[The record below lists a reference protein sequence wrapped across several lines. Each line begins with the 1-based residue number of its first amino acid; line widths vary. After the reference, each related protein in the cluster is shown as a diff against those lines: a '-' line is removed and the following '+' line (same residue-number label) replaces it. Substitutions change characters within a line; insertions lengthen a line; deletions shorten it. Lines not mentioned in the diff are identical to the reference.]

1 MEITFNKIYVIESL
15 PDNETKTGTDLHN
28 DIIRRRL
35 WSHKNISSEL
45 NIINSKLEFLNLFET
60 VKTEIK
66 ENKIIPYFHF
76 EIHGNKNGF
85 FLKSNEQVNWIE
97 LHHRLMELNMLVKNN
112 TWLSLA
118 TCFGAYIYS
127 IVKPTDRS
135 PFYGYIGPWE
145 EIDIRDIPMS
155 YERFFETLLE
165 NFDIKEA
172 VKALNL
178 SNPHKPI
185 DYKIYDSNSVFQ
197 RVFDKYETDFYKE
210 PRFSERLEQIAN
222 DGINDPRN
230 EGLNLTREFF
240 IDNAKGIL
248 LNEKEDIRNR
258 YFEKFHMIDLYPE
271 NRERFE

>member
-1 MEITFNKIYVIESL
+1 MRYFY
-15 PDNETKTGTDLHN
+15 G
-28 DIIRRRL
+28 
-35 WSHKNISSEL
+35 HKNISSEL